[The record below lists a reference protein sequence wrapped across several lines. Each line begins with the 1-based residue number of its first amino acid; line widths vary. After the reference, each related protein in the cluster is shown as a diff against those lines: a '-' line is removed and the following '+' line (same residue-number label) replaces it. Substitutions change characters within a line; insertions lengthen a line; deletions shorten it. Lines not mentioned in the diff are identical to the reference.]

1 MIGLFMESSRY
12 MRLLVFFDLPILSS
26 KQKKEY
32 RRFHHFLEEDGYVML
47 QESVYSRLVMNY
59 GASELAV
66 ARLRLNRPLEG
77 SVECLIVTEKQ
88 FASIEF
94 ITGASSS
101 KRVDNTER
109 VIII

>member
-1 MIGLFMESSRY
+1 
-12 MRLLVFFDLPILSS
+12 MRLLVFFDLPVLTS
-26 KQKKEY
+26 KQKKAY

-66 ARLRLNRPLEG
+66 TRLRLNRPPEG
-77 SVECLIVTEKQ
+77 TVECLIVTEKQ

-94 ITGASSS
+94 ITGVSNHNRIDS
-101 KRVDNTER
+101 TER